1 VDLLLQVYD
10 VLLWAGLLKGLQLAL
25 WPRLRPVLGDYA
37 YPAAYPASLLLF
49 ALVTWY
55 CGLLR
60 IPVGLA
66 LLVFLGL
73 AAYGLWRREYRVRDI
88 RGLLAWDMV
97 FLVGFLFALAVRFT
111 NPPIGYF
118 SEQYM
123 NHAFLASVIREPVV
137 PPLDPWFAGGHLTV
151 YYYLGHWL
159 TGCLAIVTGIPSEVA
174 FNLIPGTVYGASFVT
189 LYALG
194 SLLLRRWRWVALP
207 VLLLVPPSVPWFL
220 ATGADLYGALQDTNW
235 IVAGARFE
243 FPAFSLF
250 LGNVHAFEM
259 AAFNQ
264 FLLIFLLGFA
274 WCRWSGL
281 DTRGRRDLALLL
293 AVSIGSMPLLSS
305 WDALAYGPL
314 VAVFL
319 LALALRER
327 DRSTLTAAIAVPGL
341 AFLLYLPYYLQL
353 EPAGIGGIG
362 AGFPPTDPLA
372 FLAIWGGFLGIVYA
386 AVARDIRRFPVLLA
400 VALPFLATGYVA
412 LGLVLVPLAY
422 LLLRHKYAFSDLLCV
437 AGLAVLGFC
446 EVFYLMEMLGG
457 DYSRFNTIFKFYFD
471 AWILL
476 GTGSLLL
483 AGGWLAARRPILP
496 AAAGKWLAALAAL
509 ALIAAPVALNIDI
522 GRGLLG
528 IDYPPAGYTTLDGLA
543 YLEATRPGEAA
554 AIEYLRTL
562 DGGHV
567 LVEAENG
574 DYGYYSRISSFTG
587 IPTVLGQI
595 SHELTW
601 RGNGAWYAERPAE
614 IRAIYEDPESTLALM
629 EKYNA
634 TLLYVGEA
642 EHERYD
648 VRLPDQGLVP
658 IYDRGGVRV
667 YERDR

>member
-1 VDLLLQVYD
+1 MDCLLQASH
-10 VLLWAGLLKGLQLAL
+10 VLLWVGLLKGLQLAL

-37 YPAAYPASLLLF
+37 YPTAYPASLLLF

-60 IPVGLA
+60 IPIALA
-66 LLVFLGL
+66 LLLFVGL
-73 AAYGLWRREYRVRDI
+73 AAYSVRRGEYQTRELRA
-88 RGLLAWDMV
+88 LLVWDAV
-97 FLVGFLFALAVRFT
+97 FLVGFLFALSVRFV

-123 NHAFLASVIREPVV
+123 NHAFLASIIREPVV

-151 YYYLGHWL
+151 YYYLGHWMM
-159 TGCLAIVTGIPSEVA
+159 GCLGIVTGTPSEVA
-174 FNLIPGTVYGASFVT
+174 FNLIPATVYGAAFVT

-194 SLLLRRWRWVALP
+194 NLFLRRWKWIVLA

-220 ATGADLYGALQDTNW
+220 AAGGDIYQAFQETNW
-235 IVAGARFE
+235 IIAGARFE

-274 WCRWSGL
+274 WLRWGGL
-281 DTRGRRDLALLL
+281 DARGRRGLALLIAL
-293 AVSIGSMPLLSS
+293 SIGSMPPLCS
-305 WDALAYGPL
+305 WDALVYGPA
-314 VAVFL
+314 VAAFL
-319 LALALRER
+319 LALWARER
-327 DRSTLTAAIAVPGL
+327 DRDARTAVFAVPGL
-341 AFLLYLPYYLQL
+341 AFLIYLPYYLQL

-386 AVARDIRRFPVLLA
+386 AVARDIRRFPVRLA

-422 LLLRHKYAFSDLLCV
+422 LLLRRKHAFSDLLCV
-437 AGLAVLGFC
+437 AGLAVLAFC
-446 EVFYLMEMLGG
+446 EVFYFQEMLGG

-483 AGGWLAARRPILP
+483 AGGWLAARRPVLP

-509 ALIAAPVALNIDI
+509 ALIAAPVALDVDI

-554 AIEYLRTL
+554 AIDFLRTL

-574 DYGYYSRISSFTG
+574 DYGYYSRVSSFTG

-614 IRAIYEDPESTLALM
+614 IRAIYEDPERTLALM

-634 TLLYVGEA
+634 TLLYVGEP

-648 VRLPDQGLVP
+648 VRLPDRGLWL
-658 IYDRGGVRV
+658 IYDEGGVRV
-667 YERDR
+667 YERIG